1 MISRL
6 GVEIHEYKIHICH
19 GGVVSSL
26 GKGITAA
33 CLARLLKNRGLSVTI
48 QKFDPYLNVDPGTMS
63 PYQHGE
69 VFVTDSGAETDLD
82 LGHYERFTDG
92 EFTNLNNITQG
103 QVYLSLLNMQ
113 FDAHIKKT
121 LQVIPDVTNKIKQGM
136 YDLAKERNPDI
147 LIAEIGGTV
156 GDIES
161 VPFLEAIRQ
170 MQIEQGPQNCIFMHV
185 VLVPGIS
192 TGELKTK
199 PAQHSV
205 TKLRQLGINPDF
217 LIARTE
223 DGITEELKDKLA
235 VFCSVKRE
243 HVIDNSNASSIYEVP
258 LLLHKENLDALVCER
273 LGLKTDEPDMSEWEK
288 IVYNLKNPQQD
299 VHITVVGKYTEQQ
312 DAYISITESFIHAGI
327 AHRAKVHLHW
337 VSAEDLTEKN
347 VKEKIGQTS
356 GILVPGGFGSRG
368 IEGKITA
375 VKYARENKIPFFGI
389 CLGMQMAVVEYARNV
404 LGLKG
409 AHTSEVDAD
418 SPYKVIDLM
427 PEQRGINQLGGTM
440 RLGAY
445 ACRLNECTFAYKA
458 YGKADISERHRHRYE
473 FNNEFLDKF
482 TQGGMVVGGVNP
494 ERNLVEIVELPGHP
508 WFCAVQFHPEFKSR
522 PDRAHP
528 LFRDFVGAA
537 LAYEHGETK

>member
-1 MISRL
+1 MSTKYIF
-6 GVEIHEYKIHICH
+6 VT

>member
-1 MISRL
+1 M
-6 GVEIHEYKIHICH
+6 
-19 GGVVSSL
+19 
-26 GKGITAA
+26 
-33 CLARLLKNRGLSVTI
+33 
-48 QKFDPYLNVDPGTMS
+48 
-63 PYQHGE
+63 
-69 VFVTDSGAETDLD
+69 
-82 LGHYERFTDG
+82 
-92 EFTNLNNITQG
+92 
-103 QVYLSLLNMQ
+103 
-113 FDAHIKKT
+113 
-121 LQVIPDVTNKIKQGM
+121 
-136 YDLAKERNPDI
+136 
-147 LIAEIGGTV
+147 
-156 GDIES
+156 
-161 VPFLEAIRQ
+161 
-170 MQIEQGPQNCIFMHV
+170 
-185 VLVPGIS
+185 
-192 TGELKTK
+192 
-199 PAQHSV
+199 
-205 TKLRQLGINPDF
+205 
-217 LIARTE
+217 
-223 DGITEELKDKLA
+223 
-235 VFCSVKRE
+235 KRE

-445 ACRLNECTFAYKA
+445 ACRLNEGTFAYKA

>member
-1 MISRL
+1 MGTSYIF
-6 GVEIHEYKIHICH
+6 VT

-92 EFTNLNNITQG
+92 EFSNMNNITQG

-113 FDAHIKKT
+113 FEAHIKKT

-136 YDLAKERNPDI
+136 YDLAAAQKPDV
-147 LIAEIGGTV
+147 LIVEIGGTV

-170 MQIEQGPQNCIFMHV
+170 MQIEEGVQNCAFIHV
-185 VLVPGIS
+185 VLVPEIS

-205 TKLRQLGINPDF
+205 NKLRELGITPDF
-217 LIARTE
+217 LVARTE
-223 DGITEELKDKLA
+223 DGLPDELREKLGL
-235 VFCSVKRE
+235 FCSVKKD
-243 HVIDNSNASSIYEVP
+243 HVIENKNASSIYEVP
-258 LLLHKENLDALVCER
+258 LLLHQEHFDELICRR
-273 LGLKTDEPDMSEWEK
+273 LGLKTKDPDMREWEQ
-288 IVYNLKNPQQD
+288 IVYNLKNPQKE
-299 VHITVVGKYTEQQ
+299 VSIAVVGKYTEQQ
-312 DAYISITESFIHAGI
+312 DAYISITESFVHAGI
-327 AHRAKVHLHW
+327 HHRAKVNLNW
-337 VSAEDLTEKN
+337 VSAEELNEKN
-347 VKEKIGQTS
+347 VCEKINGAD
-356 GILVPGGFGSRG
+356 GILIPGGFGNRG
-368 IEGKITA
+368 LEGKITA

-389 CLGMQMAVVEYARNV
+389 CLGMQMAVVEFARNV

-427 PEQRGINQLGGTM
+427 PDQRGIHQLGGTM
-440 RLGAY
+440 RLGTC
-445 ACRLNECTFAYKA
+445 ACELRENTNAMRA
-458 YGKADISERHRHRYE
+458 YGTKLIQERHRHRYE
-473 FNNEFLDKF
+473 FNNEYLQKF
-482 TQGGMVVGGVNP
+482 IEGGMVVAGINP
-494 ERNLVEIVELPGHP
+494 ERKLVEIVELPDHP
-508 WFCAVQFHPEFKSR
+508 WFTAVQFHPEFKSR

-537 LAYEHGETK
+537 IRHAENRA

>member
-1 MISRL
+1 MSTKYIF
-6 GVEIHEYKIHICH
+6 VT

-33 CLARLLKNRGLSVTI
+33 CLARLLKSRGLSVTI

-103 QVYLSLLNMQ
+103 QVYFSLLQMQ

-136 YDLAKERNPDI
+136 YDLANERKPDV

-161 VPFLEAIRQ
+161 IPFLEAIRQ
-170 MQIEQGPQNCIFMHV
+170 MQIEQGPQNCAFLHV
-185 VLVPGIS
+185 VLVPEIS

-205 TKLRQLGINPDF
+205 NKLRHLGITPDF
-217 LIARTE
+217 LIARTD
-223 DGITEELKDKLA
+223 DGITDDLKEKLA
-235 VFCSVKRE
+235 LFCSVKKE
-243 HVIDNSNASSIYEVP
+243 HVIDNRNASSIYEVP
-258 LLLHKENLDALVCER
+258 LLLHEEKLDELVCER
-273 LGLKTDEPDMSEWEK
+273 LGLSCGKSDLSQWEL
-288 IVYNLKNPQQD
+288 IVYNLKNPQTE

-327 AHRAKVHLHW
+327 AHRAKVHLNW
-337 VSAEDLTEKN
+337 VSAEELNEKN
-347 VKEKIGQTS
+347 VKEKIGKTS

-375 VKYARENKIPFFGI
+375 VRYARENKIPFFGI
-389 CLGMQMAVVEYARNV
+389 CLGMQMAVIEYARNV
-404 LGLKG
+404 LGMKG

-427 PEQRGINQLGGTM
+427 PDQRGIDQLGGTM

-445 ACRLNECTFAYKA
+445 ACRLNEGTLAHAA
-458 YGKADISERHRHRYE
+458 YGTCDISERHRHRYE
-473 FNNEFLDKF
+473 FNNEFLGKF
-482 TQGGMVVGGVNP
+482 TEGGMIIGGVNP
-494 ERNLVEIVELPGHP
+494 ERNLVEIVELPDHP

-537 LAYEHGETK
+537 IKYEHSEQK